1 MTNSLFSLFPG
12 RITAMQRRFSAR
24 LTILIAMLLLVTGCG
39 AGPNAPTRLIKQVT
53 DGVEKNVGDIK
64 LVHILLVAQN
74 DGSAVLV
81 GTMINNGADA
91 EQLSALTVNNIP
103 ASITPIAPLLAP
115 NTPLIF
121 AGETANA
128 LAVIPNL
135 NVKPGKN
142 VTMQVAFNRSGSE
155 TLEVLVRE
163 RAGEFA
169 NVGPEL
175 IPAN

>member
-1 MTNSLFSLFPG
+1 
-12 RITAMQRRFSAR
+12 
-24 LTILIAMLLLVTGCG
+24 
-39 AGPNAPTRLIKQVT
+39 
-53 DGVEKNVGDIK
+53 
-64 LVHILLVAQN
+64 
-74 DGSAVLV
+74 
-81 GTMINNGADA
+81 MINNGADA
-91 EQLSALTVNNIP
+91 ERLSALTVNNIP
-103 ASITPIAPLLAP
+103 ASITPIAPLLVP

-135 NVKPGKN
+135 NVQPGKN

-169 NVGPEL
+169 NVGPDL

>member
-1 MTNSLFSLFPG
+1 
-12 RITAMQRRFSAR
+12 
-24 LTILIAMLLLVTGCG
+24 
-39 AGPNAPTRLIKQVT
+39 
-53 DGVEKNVGDIK
+53 
-64 LVHILLVAQN
+64 
-74 DGSAVLV
+74 
-81 GTMINNGADA
+81 MINNGADA
-91 EQLSALTVNNIP
+91 ERLSALTVNNIP
-103 ASITPIAPLLAP
+103 ASVTPIAPLLVP

-135 NVKPGKN
+135 NVQPGKN

-169 NVGPEL
+169 NVGPDL